1 MSQTAESAKSRT
13 LAADADL
20 ARDAAAGDEESFDIL
35 YQRHIQPAWRFAQAV
50 AASREEA
57 EKATTEAFV
66 RVLRIVHRGRSAAAE
81 QFRPYLLAAVYR
93 HGIDAARAA
102 EQQGQEHFGGSA
114 LAERSDAPVEHQLN
128 RAFRSLPER
137 WRAALW
143 LADVEG
149 FTASDAAPILG
160 VSSAVAAQLA
170 TRGRAG
176 LEARVSQQR
185 QSDMPAIG
193 VVLRA
198 AALTLPVGLGPATK
212 DAWRKA
218 LASERRRAV
227 PAAGWFI
234 DRAPRPLLVAAAGL
248 LAIGIIGAA
257 VVGQRGGP
265 GRSTPL
271 GGQVAEAPASAAGV
285 TVPTTEVPSS
295 GTVTFVNA
303 GATSSSAGS
312 QASGAQAALAAA
324 AAGATT
330 PTTLAGA
337 SPLPGSGSGSTQGG
351 GTPAP
356 GTPPAQN
363 PPPQPTPAQPVL
375 ATSTNLSVAQLN
387 LGLGSGACTG
397 LSVGS
402 LAVGCTTA
410 SAPGVTAGSS
420 LLGKKPIHL
429 P

>member
-1 MSQTAESAKSRT
+1 MSPTAETVKSRS
-13 LAADADL
+13 LAADAEL
-20 ARDAAAGDEESFDIL
+20 AREAAAGDEESFDVL
-35 YQRHIQPAWRFAQAV
+35 YQRHIEPAWRFAQAS
-50 AASREEA
+50 AASREDA
-57 EKATTEAFV
+57 EQATAGAFV

-93 HGIDAARAA
+93 HAIDAARAA
-102 EQQGQEHFGGSA
+102 DEHGADQPGA
-114 LAERSDAPVEHQLN
+114 AVMGRSDAPVEHQLDH
-128 RAFRSLPER
+128 AFRSLPDR

-143 LADVEG
+143 LCEVEG
-149 FTASDAAPILG
+149 YTASDAAPILG
-160 VSSAVAAQLA
+160 VSSAVAAQLT

-176 LEARVSQQR
+176 LEARVSPR
-185 QSDMPAIG
+185 RHGELPAIG

-198 AALTLPVGLGPATK
+198 AAYALPVGLAAATK

-227 PAAGWFI
+227 PAAGWLI

-285 TVPTTEVPSS
+285 TVPTTEVPAS

-303 GATSSSAGS
+303 GSSSP
-312 QASGAQAALAAA
+312 ASGQSQSATTQLAA

-330 PTTLAGA
+330 PTTGAGA
-337 SPLPGSGSGSTQGG
+337 SPLPGAGGGSTSQSG
-351 GTPAP
+351 GTSPSPTAPGPSPAP
-356 GTPPAQN
+356 APAPAVLSTGTNIP
-363 PPPQPTPAQPVL
+363 
-375 ATSTNLSVAQLN
+375 SVGQVN
-387 LGLGSGACTG
+387 LGVGTNSCTG
-397 LSVGS
+397 VSVGS
-402 LAVGCTTA
+402 LAVGCTTQT
-410 SAPGVTAGSS
+410 APGVTAGSS
-420 LLGKKPIHL
+420 LLPTPVHL